1 MSQTKSL
8 RFTRRRV
15 LAGATAGLCV
25 SGSTVSANPA
35 VARTFVLVHGGW
47 RGGWCWRRVADR
59 LLRAGHTV
67 YTPTL
72 TGLADR
78 SHLLTGSIGLT
89 THVTDIV
96 NLIRWENLTDIVLA
110 GHSYGGSVISAA
122 VERSSPSIRSMV
134 FVDAFVPERGE
145 AIIDLSSK
153 NPRDAIKAALANGE
167 TSVAP
172 VPAAFFNLNEADR
185 AWVDEKST
193 PQPISTFT
201 EPVGSVDARERIKTK
216 IYIRATG
223 YLSEAFDAAAAKVR
237 GRAGW
242 TVHTLP
248 CGHDIMLDMPAQLTN
263 ILLDASGTLR

>member
-1 MSQTKSL
+1 MSQTKSP
-8 RFTRRRV
+8 RFTRRNV
-15 LAGATAGLCV
+15 LAGAAAGLGV
-25 SGSTVSANPA
+25 TGSTVSANPA
-35 VARTFVLVHGGW
+35 AARTFVLVHGGW

-96 NLIRWENLTDIVLA
+96 NLIRWENLTEIVLV

-122 VERSSPSIRSMV
+122 VERSSSSVRSMV

-153 NPRDAIKAALANGE
+153 NPRDAIKLRSRTEKRALHLFQRR
-167 TSVAP
+167 S
-172 VPAAFFNLNEADR
+172 
-185 AWVDEKST
+185 ST
-193 PQPISTFT
+193 
-201 EPVGSVDARERIKTK
+201 
-216 IYIRATG
+216 
-223 YLSEAFDAAAAKVR
+223 
-237 GRAGW
+237 
-242 TVHTLP
+242 
-248 CGHDIMLDMPAQLTN
+248 
-263 ILLDASGTLR
+263 